1 VTVSI
6 DTSLLIN
13 YYNSKAGILTDSSGG
28 TTSTGASGTSS
39 AAIKYAPT
47 APWQSGSAAVPE
59 SALVTNV
66 MNGQNFINENASKL
80 DLPGA
85 SDDYK
90 KLFALY
96 QGLNALSGIA
106 GAAGQKNIS
115 AGDLSR
121 YQKVFASGL
130 SQVTSYADGLKL
142 DQLRLTT
149 GQTMLNDRATI
160 GQPVASTTYVTG
172 TLMTGTTAD
181 PVPAF
186 EGDAQFDMTVKRQG
200 VTQTIHMD
208 LSEMGTTPRSMSNV
222 VNYMNGKLK
231 AGGLTTKFSINRT
244 TAQPRTV
251 TVGTQTV
258 TLPAIGDAMS
268 LQINEDT
275 AEQVTLTAS
284 ATPAVYVST
293 QAGDPDPD
301 KNTLTKDG
309 VLQSTMVKVDPN
321 GATPADTRLDS
332 TTLEGTVGMVHATQI
347 GADGSVYMLADVTGA
362 VAGQT
367 IQGKTDVALMKY
379 DSAGKLLYTRTLGAS
394 ANASG
399 LALAVSAD
407 GHVAVAGS
415 VTGGSLQGATMG
427 PLNSSDTSGNSDSF
441 VSVYDANGD
450 ESWTVQRGA
459 QLNDKATAVAFG
471 KDNVVYVAGT
481 TNSSMPNGG
490 QIGGQDGYLTA
501 YAPGSTG
508 IPKALFTQQFGTTG
522 TDTPSGIAVNGDT
535 VYVASN
541 ENGDAVVRSFDTAN
555 TVTTTT
561 KAQSAGNLVVTVATA
576 TDGTPAGSTSTTYPA
591 GTGPDYTTTASF
603 VSSASLTAGPT
614 RDLGTLSGGTLA
626 GIGLSNGKLYVA
638 GQTRNGSLDIANT
651 TRPYDALMDGF
662 AASISTDLT
671 SQTGDNLAYYGGA
684 GNNTVSAMSVSN
696 GQVWIAGSAGADL
709 PGQTMAGKAQ
719 GYIAGLDVAT
729 GTVSGVQLL
738 SGKDGIAIATS
749 IAVDATGAS
758 ALDKFG
764 LPKGVLTNANTSQN
778 VISNT
783 SARAGDQF
791 QVRTSAG
798 SLAHTITI
806 AANDTFQTLAN
817 KISSALGY
825 EATVTLTSNGTQK
838 TLKIAP
844 ATNSYTVEIMPG
856 KNGKNALPSLG
867 LSEGVARNTAINK
880 AGKSVSTAPGG
891 NVYGLGLDSAGIDLS
906 SANAISA
913 AQSVIGQAMTKIKNA
928 YQDLLSAA
936 TPASAQPKTVSGP
949 VPAYLTAQIANYQA
963 GLDRLTGGG

>member
-1 VTVSI
+1 MTISI
-6 DTSLLIN
+6 DSSLLIN
-13 YYNSKAGILTDSSGG
+13 YYNSKAGITSGSSGG
-28 TTSTGASGTSS
+28 GVSTGTSS
-39 AAIKYAPT
+39 APTKYAPT
-47 APWQSGSAAVPE
+47 APWQSGTTATPE

-106 GAAGQKNIS
+106 DAASQKNIS

-130 SQVTSYADGLKL
+130 SQVTGYADGLKL

-160 GQPVASTTYVTG
+160 GQPLTTTTYVTG

-186 EGDAQFDMTVKRQG
+186 QGNAQFDMTVKRQG
-200 VTQTIHMD
+200 VTQTINMD
-208 LSEMGTTPRSMSNV
+208 LSEMGATPRSMANV

-231 AGGLTTKFSINRT
+231 AAGLTTKFSIART

-258 TLPAIGDAMS
+258 TLPAVGDAMA
-268 LQINEDT
+268 LQVNEDT
-275 AEQVTLTAS
+275 AEQVTFAAA

-301 KNTLTKDG
+301 KNPLTKDG
-309 VLQSTMVKVDPN
+309 VLQSTMIKVDPN

-332 TTLEGTVGMVHATQI
+332 TTLEGTVGTVHATQT
-347 GADGSVYMLADVTGA
+347 GADGSVYMLADVAGA

-415 VTGGSLQGATMG
+415 VTGGSLDGAATG
-427 PLNSSDTSGNSDSF
+427 PLNSPDTSGNSDSF
-441 VSVYDANGD
+441 VTLYDANGD

-490 QIGGQDGYLTA
+490 EIGGQDGYLTA

-541 ENGDAVVRSFDTAN
+541 ENGDAVVRSFNTAN

-561 KAQSAGNLVVTVATA
+561 KAQSGGNLVVTVATA
-576 TDGTPAGSTSTTYPA
+576 TDGTQTGSTYPA

-603 VSSASLTAGPT
+603 VSSASVTVGAT

-638 GQTRNGSLDIANT
+638 GQTRNGALDIANT

-671 SQTGDNLAYYGGA
+671 SQAGDNLAYYGGA
-684 GNNTVSAMSVSN
+684 GNNTVSAMSVAN

-709 PGQTMAGKAQ
+709 PGQTMVGKAQ
-719 GYIAGLDVAT
+719 GYIAGLDVAS

-738 SGKDGIAIATS
+738 SGKDGITTATS
-749 IAVDATGAS
+749 IAVDPAGAS

-825 EATVTLTSNGTQK
+825 EAKVTLTTNGVQK

-844 ATNSYTVEIMPG
+844 ATDNYTVEIMPG
-856 KNGKNALPSLG
+856 KDGKNALPSLG
-867 LSEGVARNTAINK
+867 LTEGVARNTAINK

-928 YQDLLSAA
+928 YQDLLTAA
-936 TPASAQPKTVSGP
+936 TPATAKPPTISGP
-949 VPAYLTAQIANYQA
+949 APAYLTAQIANYQA